1 MLLFNHRDATVQFVR
16 RRCSVHTAVFM
27 PDKLREIEI
36 KSYYANERNDTVQ
49 VDVSF
54 IDLSQP
60 DEISF
65 ADIRKK
71 IG

>member
-1 MLLFNHRDATVQFVR
+1 MYAYSKKYEAERVILIYPL
-16 RRCSVHTAVFM
+16 
-27 PDKLREIEI
+27 PDKLREIDI
-36 KSYYANERNDTVQ
+36 KSYYANERNDIVQ

-54 IDLSQP
+54 VDLSQP

-65 ADIRKK
+65 ADVRRK

>member
-1 MLLFNHRDATVQFVR
+1 
-16 RRCSVHTAVFM
+16 M

>member
-1 MLLFNHRDATVQFVR
+1 MYAYSKKYEAERVILIYPL
-16 RRCSVHTAVFM
+16 
-27 PDKLREIEI
+27 PDKLREIDI

-54 IDLSQP
+54 VDLSQP

-65 ADIRKK
+65 ADVRRK